1 MNTILFQKYINKT
14 VLAIISFPKVNQKC
28 IKILKWL
35 HKILAFG
42 YCSSLK
48 PYIALFNFIGLTEM
62 LDKFIKVLQILLNF
76 SNCVSLV
83 VTLKNLL
90 ILLPTKIIF
99 TEHRRVHFYKVNLF
113 IIVTTKIKVVAQ
125 KKGKSKFSHKCEE

>member
-14 VLAIISFPKVNQKC
+14 VLATISFPKVNEKC

-48 PYIALFNFIGLTEM
+48 PCIALFIFIGLTEM

-113 IIVTTKIKVVAQ
+113 IFVTTKIKVVAQ
-125 KKGKSKFSHKCEE
+125 KKGKSKNSHKCEE

>member
-28 IKILKWL
+28 IKVLKWL
-35 HKILAFG
+35 HKILPFG

-48 PYIALFNFIGLTEM
+48 PCIALFIFIGLTEM

-99 TEHRRVHFYKVNLF
+99 TEHHRVHFYKVNLF

-125 KKGKSKFSHKCEE
+125 KKGKSKNSHKCEE